1 MELIQIGARVEGHT
15 SSFLINQ
22 GHGEIEIDILIKEV
36 LDVEFENII
45 FAANRLGGRKNL
57 KPCFI
62 ILLFGLIGIRGISLL
77 EIFKRVTVCDIVLVA
92 LAMISR
98 P

>member
-1 MELIQIGARVEGHT
+1 MLTGSANRTLWWPGLWNLYRLGPRVEGHT

-62 ILLFGLIGIRGISLL
+62 ILLFGLIGIRGNQS
-77 EIFKRVTVCDIVLVA
+77 A
-92 LAMISR
+92 
-98 P
+98 